1 MELSKT
7 VKLAQKLVRI
17 ESVTPNDNGCQEL
30 VKDIIKQLGF
40 TCYTVEENGVT
51 NLLALHGHGA
61 PFINFMDQLCNRAKF
76 NSLCA

>member
-1 MELSKT
+1 MGLSKT

-40 TCYTVEENGVT
+40 TCYTV
-51 NLLALHGHGA
+51 
-61 PFINFMDQLCNRAKF
+61 
-76 NSLCA
+76 

>member
-30 VKDIIKQLGF
+30 VKDIIKPLGF

-51 NLLALHGHGA
+51 NL
-61 PFINFMDQLCNRAKF
+61 
-76 NSLCA
+76 